1 MNSRQK
7 EVLEQSLKDEQV
19 VLDALVDNYTKA
31 LADIKKN
38 IRELQANPLTQ
49 SKAYQLE
56 FQKQLEQQISGIL
69 DNLQGKNF
77 SSIAGYLQTCYE
89 TGFVGTAY
97 DWQGQGV
104 PLVIPIDEG
113 QVIKAV
119 EKTGDDFKLS
129 NKLGVSTKELK
140 QQVKTELQRGLA
152 TQLSYAE
159 IARNISDYGQSNM
172 NRSMLIAR
180 TEGHRVQ
187 SEARMDA
194 MKAAKKKG
202 ADIVKQWDATL
213 DGNTRQHHRELD
225 GQIREL
231 DEPFEVAGMKVEC
244 PGDFGIAAEDC
255 NCRCCVL
262 QRARWAVEKVD
273 PDTGELTEGKYQKW
287 NNETG
292 GFIETTGYQD
302 FKDRYLKEAE
312 KIKPKTPALKNSQN
326 SGTIRNYN
334 SDIAQR
340 FGKDHYDG
348 MHDLMDSSP
357 DEALKSVWERYES
370 QIGVGDPQYKGHEYC
385 QGNRIYV
392 NGSKDSKGS
401 TWQSPYQVS
410 FHESG
415 HAIDYLARDEGESA
429 SLFARHYSSAYQ
441 NGKFPKTIQEEVS
454 EWVSSV
460 DKKLKAEFKEHSKDL
475 EWLHDHGYIGDWN
488 WDFYKKHGTWVGGEP
503 KYSKTYAYKA
513 VEKEIRA
520 LTPKEKADL
529 SDILEGATT
538 GKISIGFGHAASYWK
553 QRNNGGVNDG
563 LATEAFAEM
572 IDSTFAC
579 PESLAT
585 IKKYLPKSYGVFQE
599 MISNLL

>member
-7 EVLEQSLKDEQV
+7 EVLEQSLKDEQAI
-19 VLDALVDNYTKA
+19 LDALVDNYTKA

-77 SSIAGYLQTCYE
+77 SSISGYLQTCYE
-89 TGFVGTAY
+89 TGFVGAAY

-119 EKTGDDFKLS
+119 EKTGDDFRLS
-129 NKLGVSTKELK
+129 NKLGVSTKQLK
-140 QQVKTELQRGLA
+140 EQVKTELQRGLA

-231 DEPFEVAGMKVEC
+231 DEPFEVAGMKVDC

-273 PDTGELTEGKYQKW
+273 PDTGEVTEGKYQKW

-292 GFIETTGYQD
+292 GFIETTGYED
-302 FKDRYLKEAE
+302 FKDKYLKAAE
-312 KIKPKTPALKNSQN
+312 KIKPKTPALKTSQN
-326 SGTIRNYN
+326 SGIIKTLSECKTTSEVETLMKSQKWFNVSTIGNQTYDTNTLLSLSGCDVETAKAVFEACQTIFDRFPQLVGKLN
-334 SDIAQR
+334 SVGTSTLKPSTYAQCSIGLGHGGVTINKTFFQNAEKLAKSYARDIAVGFHPVGTTYKSIVVHE
-340 FGKDHYDG
+340 FGHAVDDYLTNTLHTSGMLSAWKPKWVSADLRPKVMKSCGKKVSDVRTEVSGYATKDHY
-348 MHDLMDSSP
+348 
-357 DEALKSVWERYES
+357 
-370 QIGVGDPQYKGHEYC
+370 
-385 QGNRIYV
+385 
-392 NGSKDSKGS
+392 
-401 TWQSPYQVS
+401 
-410 FHESG
+410 
-415 HAIDYLARDEGESA
+415 
-429 SLFARHYSSAYQ
+429 
-441 NGKFPKTIQEEVS
+441 
-454 EWVSSV
+454 EW
-460 DKKLKAEFKEHSKDL
+460 
-475 EWLHDHGYIGDWN
+475 
-488 WDFYKKHGTWVGGEP
+488 
-503 KYSKTYAYKA
+503 
-513 VEKEIRA
+513 
-520 LTPKEKADL
+520 
-529 SDILEGATT
+529 
-538 GKISIGFGHAASYWK
+538 
-553 QRNNGGVNDG
+553 
-563 LATEAFAEM
+563 FAECFAEYL
-572 IDSTFAC
+572 DSPTPRAVASEFGKQL
-579 PESLAT
+579 EKIL
-585 IKKYLPKSYGVFQE
+585 KGVV
-599 MISNLL
+599 

>member
-7 EVLEQSLKDEQV
+7 EVLEQSLKDEQA

-312 KIKPKTPALKNSQN
+312 KIKPKTPALKTSQN
-326 SGTIRNYN
+326 SGTTKALSECKTASEVETLMKSQKWFNVQTIGNQTYDTNTLLSLSGCDVESAKAVFEACQTVFDKFPQLIGKLNSVGTSTLGGSTYAQCHIGLGHGGVTINKTFFQNAEKLARSYA
-334 SDIAQR
+334 SDIAAGFHPVGTTYKSIVVHE
-340 FGKDHYDG
+340 FGHAVDDYLTNTLQASGMLSAWKPKWVSADLRPKVMKSCGKKVSDVRTEVSGYATKDHY
-348 MHDLMDSSP
+348 
-357 DEALKSVWERYES
+357 
-370 QIGVGDPQYKGHEYC
+370 
-385 QGNRIYV
+385 
-392 NGSKDSKGS
+392 
-401 TWQSPYQVS
+401 
-410 FHESG
+410 
-415 HAIDYLARDEGESA
+415 
-429 SLFARHYSSAYQ
+429 
-441 NGKFPKTIQEEVS
+441 
-454 EWVSSV
+454 EW
-460 DKKLKAEFKEHSKDL
+460 
-475 EWLHDHGYIGDWN
+475 
-488 WDFYKKHGTWVGGEP
+488 
-503 KYSKTYAYKA
+503 
-513 VEKEIRA
+513 
-520 LTPKEKADL
+520 
-529 SDILEGATT
+529 
-538 GKISIGFGHAASYWK
+538 
-553 QRNNGGVNDG
+553 
-563 LATEAFAEM
+563 FAECFAEYL
-572 IDSTFAC
+572 DSPTPRAVASEFGKQL
-579 PESLAT
+579 EVIL
-585 IKKYLPKSYGVFQE
+585 KGVV
-599 MISNLL
+599 

>member
-302 FKDRYLKEAE
+302 FKDRYLKAAQTV
-312 KIKPKTPALKNSQN
+312 KPKTPKTPKLNIADESGIISQARQTLN
-326 SGTIRNYN
+326 
-334 SDIAQR
+334 IAGVEYR
-340 FGKDHYDG
+340 EI
-348 MHDLMDSSP
+348 
-357 DEALKSVWERYES
+357 EALKERLSEGQIIDRLGGGDMTKGSCSSLAFAYSGNVSGFDVLDFRDGQSRSVFASNAAINE
-370 QIGVGDPQYKGHEYC
+370 IATLPG
-385 QGNRIYV
+385 V
-392 NGSKDSKGS
+392 NGTVIKDFNDFTATHNLLQMVEKGKEYYLG
-401 TWQSPYQVS
+401 TGQHAAIIRKTETGFEYLELQS
-410 FHESG
+410 
-415 HAIDYLARDEGESA
+415 AA
-429 SLFARHYSSAYQ
+429 SNGFKPLTDDVLKRRFGCKRSHSSY
-441 NGKFPKTIQEEVS
+441 GT
-454 EWVSSV
+454 
-460 DKKLKAEFKEHSKDL
+460 KLKASNQLIECESLGQSSEFQRL
-475 EWLHDHGYIGDWN
+475 LGYIN
-488 WDFYKKHGTWVGGEP
+488 T
-503 KYSKTYAYKA
+503 A
-513 VEKEIRA
+513 
-520 LTPKEKADL
+520 
-529 SDILEGATT
+529 EG
-538 GKISIGFGHAASYWK
+538 S
-553 QRNNGGVNDG
+553 QRKGVKG
-563 LATEAFAEM
+563 
-572 IDSTFAC
+572 SV
-579 PESLAT
+579 
-585 IKKYLPKSYGVFQE
+585 K
-599 MISNLL
+599 

>member
-7 EVLEQSLKDEQV
+7 EVLEQSLKDEQAI
-19 VLDALVDNYTKA
+19 LDALVDNYTKA

-77 SSIAGYLQTCYE
+77 SSISGYLQTCYE
-89 TGFVGTAY
+89 TGFIGAAY

-119 EKTGDDFKLS
+119 EKTGDDFRLS
-129 NKLGVSTKELK
+129 NKLGVSTKQLK
-140 QQVKTELQRGLA
+140 EQVKTELQRGLA

-231 DEPFEVAGMKVEC
+231 DEPFEVAGMKVDC

-273 PDTGELTEGKYQKW
+273 PDTGEVTEGKYQKW

-302 FKDRYLKEAE
+302 FKDKYLKAAE
-312 KIKPKTPALKNSQN
+312 KIKPKTPALKTSQN
-326 SGTIRNYN
+326 SGIIKTLSECKTTSEVETLMKSQKWFNVSTIGNQTYDTNTLLSLSGCDVETAKAVFEACQTIFDRFPQLVGKLN
-334 SDIAQR
+334 SVGTSTLKPSTYAQCSIGLGHGGVTINKTFFQNAEKLAKSYARDIAAG
-340 FGKDHYDG
+340 FHPVGTTY
-348 MHDLMDSSP
+348 
-357 DEALKSVWERYES
+357 KSIV
-370 QIGVGDPQYKGHEYC
+370 VHE
-385 QGNRIYV
+385 
-392 NGSKDSKGS
+392 
-401 TWQSPYQVS
+401 
-410 FHESG
+410 
-415 HAIDYLARDEGESA
+415 
-429 SLFARHYSSAYQ
+429 
-441 NGKFPKTIQEEVS
+441 
-454 EWVSSV
+454 
-460 DKKLKAEFKEHSKDL
+460 
-475 EWLHDHGYIGDWN
+475 
-488 WDFYKKHGTWVGGEP
+488 
-503 KYSKTYAYKA
+503 
-513 VEKEIRA
+513 
-520 LTPKEKADL
+520 
-529 SDILEGATT
+529 
-538 GKISIGFGHAASYWK
+538 FGHAVDDYLTNTLHTSGMLSAWK
-553 QRNNGGVNDG
+553 PKWVSADLRPKVMKSCGKRVSDVRTEVSGY
-563 LATEAFAEM
+563 ATKDHHEWFAECFAEYL
-572 IDSTFAC
+572 DSPTPRAVASEFGKQL
-579 PESLAT
+579 EKIL
-585 IKKYLPKSYGVFQE
+585 KGVV
-599 MISNLL
+599 

>member
-7 EVLEQSLKDEQV
+7 EVLEQSLKDEQG

-231 DEPFEVAGMKVEC
+231 DESFEVAGMKVEC
-244 PGDFGIAAEDC
+244 PGAFGIAAEDC

-262 QRARWAVEKVD
+262 QRARWAL
-273 PDTGELTEGKYQKW
+273 GETELQ
-287 NNETG
+287 TL
-292 GFIETTGYQD
+292 
-302 FKDRYLKEAE
+302 KDRASYFGLDKSKDFESYREKYIQVTKDAVKTVPKFSPAKTIAEAE
-312 KIKPKTPALKNSQN
+312 AFIKQYVDDTRMQTLQ
-326 SGTIRNYN
+326 GTT
-334 SDIAQR
+334 
-340 FGKDHYDG
+340 
-348 MHDLMDSSP
+348 L
-357 DEALKSVWERYES
+357 
-370 QIGVGDPQYKGHEYC
+370 
-385 QGNRIYV
+385 
-392 NGSKDSKGS
+392 
-401 TWQSPYQVS
+401 
-410 FHESG
+410 
-415 HAIDYLARDEGESA
+415 
-429 SLFARHYSSAYQ
+429 
-441 NGKFPKTIQEEVS
+441 
-454 EWVSSV
+454 
-460 DKKLKAEFKEHSKDL
+460 
-475 EWLHDHGYIGDWN
+475 
-488 WDFYKKHGTWVGGEP
+488 
-503 KYSKTYAYKA
+503 
-513 VEKEIRA
+513 
-520 LTPKEKADL
+520 
-529 SDILEGATT
+529 
-538 GKISIGFGHAASYWK
+538 
-553 QRNNGGVNDG
+553 
-563 LATEAFAEM
+563 
-572 IDSTFAC
+572 
-579 PESLAT
+579 
-585 IKKYLPKSYGVFQE
+585 
-599 MISNLL
+599 NL

>member
-1 MNSRQK
+1 MNARQK
-7 EVLEQSLKDEQV
+7 EVLEQSLKDEQA

-56 FQKQLEQQISGIL
+56 FQKQLVQQISGIL

-129 NKLGVSTKELK
+129 NKLGVSAKELK

-152 TQLSYAE
+152 TQLSYVE

-231 DEPFEVAGMKVEC
+231 DEPFEVAGMKVDC
-244 PGDFGIAAEDC
+244 PGAFGIAAEDC

-273 PDTGELTEGKYQKW
+273 PDTGEVTEGKYQKW

-302 FKDRYLKEAE
+302 FKDKYLKASQTV
-312 KIKPKTPALKNSQN
+312 KPKTPKTPKLNIADESGIISQARQTLK
-326 SGTIRNYN
+326 
-334 SDIAQR
+334 IAGVEYR
-340 FGKDHYDG
+340 EIET
-348 MHDLMDSSP
+348 LT
-357 DEALKSVWERYES
+357 ERLSES
-370 QIGVGDPQYKGHEYC
+370 QIIDRLGGGDMTKGSCSSLAFAYS
-385 QGNRIYV
+385 GNV
-392 NGSKDSKGS
+392 NGFDVLDFRDGQSRSVFASNAAINEIATLPGVNGTVIKDFNDFTATHNLLQMVEKGKEYYLG
-401 TWQSPYQVS
+401 TGEHAAIIRKTETGYEYLELQSATSNGFKPLTDAVLKS
-410 FHESG
+410 RFGCKKSH
-415 HAIDYLARDEGESA
+415 
-429 SLFARHYSSAYQ
+429 SSY
-441 NGKFPKTIQEEVS
+441 GT
-454 EWVSSV
+454 
-460 DKKLKAEFKEHSKDL
+460 KLKASNQLIECESLGQSSEFQRL
-475 EWLHDHGYIGDWN
+475 LGYINTAEGSQ
-488 WDFYKKHGTWVGGEP
+488 KK
-503 KYSKTYAYKA
+503 
-513 VEKEIRA
+513 
-520 LTPKEKADL
+520 
-529 SDILEGATT
+529 
-538 GKISIGFGHAASYWK
+538 
-553 QRNNGGVNDG
+553 GVKG
-563 LATEAFAEM
+563 
-572 IDSTFAC
+572 SV
-579 PESLAT
+579 
-585 IKKYLPKSYGVFQE
+585 K
-599 MISNLL
+599 

>member
-7 EVLEQSLKDEQV
+7 EVLEQSLKDEQAI
-19 VLDALVDNYTKA
+19 LDALVDNYTKA

-77 SSIAGYLQTCYE
+77 SSISGYLQTCYE
-89 TGFVGTAY
+89 TGFIGAAY

-119 EKTGDDFKLS
+119 EKTGDDFRLS
-129 NKLGVSTKELK
+129 NKLGVSTKQLK
-140 QQVKTELQRGLA
+140 EQVKTELQRGLA

-231 DEPFEVAGMKVEC
+231 DEPFEVAGMKVDC

-273 PDTGELTEGKYQKW
+273 PDTGEVTEGKYQKW

-292 GFIETTGYQD
+292 GFIETTGYED
-302 FKDRYLKEAE
+302 FKQKYLTRTA
-312 KIKPKTPALKNSQN
+312 ALNNSQN
-326 SGTIRNYN
+326 GGIIRNYQGKLGT
-334 SDIAQR
+334 SL
-340 FGKDHYDG
+340 GKDHYDKL
-348 MHDLMDSSP
+348 HDLIDATSDS
-357 DEALKSVWERYES
+357 DAREVWQKFED
-370 QIGVGDPQYKGHEYC
+370 QVGVADIHHKGTAYC
-385 QGNRIYV
+385 DRGGNIHIDIDACA
-392 NGSKDSKGS
+392 NGNSYDK
-401 TWQSPYQVS
+401 PYQVV

-415 HAIDYLARDEGESA
+415 HAIDVTARRHIQGGNWGAAHFSA
-429 SLFARHYSSAYQ
+429 AYD
-441 NGKFPKTIQEEVS
+441 NGKFPDTICKEVDD
-454 EWVSSV
+454 WVKSV
-460 DKKLKAEFKEHSKDL
+460 GAKLKAELPSHLTDSQ
-475 EWLHDHGYIGDWN
+475 WLFDNGFIDASAKRYFDANGSWGWMN
-488 WDFYKKHGTWVGGEP
+488 PP
-503 KYSKTYAYKA
+503 KYSKSVAYKA
-513 VEKEIRA
+513 IEREIRQLPGMA
-520 LTPKEKADL
+520 RADL
-529 SDILEGATT
+529 SDILEGATNGRIQAGYGH
-538 GKISIGFGHAASYWK
+538 GKGYWSA
-553 QRNNGGVNDG
+553 RTINGVKDG

-572 IDSTFAC
+572 MDSTFANADG
-579 PESLAT
+579 LAA
-585 IKKYLPKSYGVFQE
+585 IQKYLPDSYSVFTEMLQYLKGV
-599 MISNLL
+599 I

>member
-7 EVLEQSLKDEQV
+7 EVLEQSLKDEQA

-119 EKTGDDFKLS
+119 EKTGDDFRLS

-244 PGDFGIAAEDC
+244 PGAFGIATEDC

-292 GFIETTGYQD
+292 GFIETTGYED
-302 FKDRYLKEAE
+302 FKQKYLNSS
-312 KIKPKTPALKNSQN
+312 TALKNSQN
-326 SGTIRNYN
+326 GGKIKITPAKTVSDAQDILVNTIGFNAVESSFSKIDPDLVVANTNQLQVLEKKFGAVHQSTGTI
-334 SDIAQR
+334 
-340 FGKDHYDG
+340 
-348 MHDLMDSSP
+348 
-357 DEALKSVWERYES
+357 
-370 QIGVGDPQYKGHEYC
+370 C
-385 QGNRIYV
+385 
-392 NGSKDSKGS
+392 
-401 TWQSPYQVS
+401 
-410 FHESG
+410 
-415 HAIDYLARDEGESA
+415 
-429 SLFARHYSSAYQ
+429 
-441 NGKFPKTIQEEVS
+441 
-454 EWVSSV
+454 
-460 DKKLKAEFKEHSKDL
+460 
-475 EWLHDHGYIGDWN
+475 
-488 WDFYKKHGTWVGGEP
+488 
-503 KYSKTYAYKA
+503 
-513 VEKEIRA
+513 
-520 LTPKEKADL
+520 
-529 SDILEGATT
+529 
-538 GKISIGFGHAASYWK
+538 
-553 QRNNGGVNDG
+553 GVNDG
-563 LATEAFAEM
+563 SSTVAYVSHSIMTPTDQNLSLCPSHYATKQGL
-572 IDSTFAC
+572 IDSTKN
-579 PESLAT
+579 SVQ
-585 IKKYLPKSYGVFQE
+585 KKWSMPCALTDEELSIYTVTHEYGHLLQNTLIQQE
-599 MISNLL
+599 MVLKGWTPSDPRAFVDLTKKTRPARYKWYYNTEKEVRDRCFDEIVDIAKNANPNFSLSDNISDYGKSNKAEFFAEVFANSQLSKPNELGKAMNVWLKQKGLVH